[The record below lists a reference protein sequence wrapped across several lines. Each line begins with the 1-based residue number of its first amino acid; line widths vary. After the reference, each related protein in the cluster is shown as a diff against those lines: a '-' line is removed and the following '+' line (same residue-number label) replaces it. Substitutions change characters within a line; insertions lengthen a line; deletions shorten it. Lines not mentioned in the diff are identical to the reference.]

1 MKNFT
6 VTSNRTPAIC
16 VSLVTSTISTP
27 HYIQVTVVGH
37 ASWIAEIAEIMAWI
51 GSALR
56 SSTTSDGIQ
65 LCSPAIGQD
74 PGNPTSHGLTC
85 RISYSMESQPRDKI
99 SLNGK
104 CWHGLFRAPVI
115 AKGFPI
121 SRRPASRPGLEI
133 PLGMMA
139 TLTATTRLNSF
150 NGKWVIK
157 GFSTML
163 LPTHYEKDIMMWH
176 LLYDAEG
183 ERISYSQGTKLSTVE
198 THVSS
203 FQTARHILGWCS
215 QSRLYAGLIPPS
227 TYHIVS
233 VLMVTQGPMTRLTT
247 CSLHGFPGSRRTPR
261 YTIPRSRWVRS

>member
-1 MKNFT
+1 
-6 VTSNRTPAIC
+6 
-16 VSLVTSTISTP
+16 
-27 HYIQVTVVGH
+27 
-37 ASWIAEIAEIMAWI
+37 
-51 GSALR
+51 
-56 SSTTSDGIQ
+56 
-65 LCSPAIGQD
+65 
-74 PGNPTSHGLTC
+74 
-85 RISYSMESQPRDKI
+85 
-99 SLNGK
+99 
-104 CWHGLFRAPVI
+104 VI

-176 LLYDAEG
+176 LLYDAKG

-198 THVSS
+198 THISS

-215 QSRLYAGLIPPS
+215 QSRLYAGLIPSS